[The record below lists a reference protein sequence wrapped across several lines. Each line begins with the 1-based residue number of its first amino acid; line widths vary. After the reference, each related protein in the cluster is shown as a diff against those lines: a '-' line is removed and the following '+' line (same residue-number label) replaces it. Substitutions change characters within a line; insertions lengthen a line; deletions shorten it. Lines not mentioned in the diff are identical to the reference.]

1 MPAPAVIEVR
11 NVSKRF
17 RIRELHSEGAGGL
30 LRRLGGRRGTH
41 YLEVLNDVSFDV
53 EKGEFFGI
61 CGLNGSGK
69 STLLKLICSTYRADA
84 GTIRI
89 AGRLA
94 PFLELGVGF
103 NPELAAEEN
112 VLMNG
117 VMMGLTPREA
127 RARTDEVIEFAG
139 LSEYTDLRLKNYS
152 SGMRVRLAFAVMT
165 RAQADVM
172 LIDEV
177 LAVGDAAFQER
188 CSDEFQRM
196 HSEGRTIVLV
206 THSMDAI
213 GLLCDRAMLLHDGG
227 VNEIGQPES
236 VANRY
241 LEVNAQTL
249 GASFGQRATVTDLAD
264 PGARLTELTT
274 PAEKVGGRHV
284 IGVHEPVQLEAIL
297 AIDRELERPGL
308 SVQINNGAGAVLHQQ
323 NEWLPAEAADGP
335 LAGRSLRV
343 SVTIENPLGPGRYM
357 IGCSAVS
364 RDAEGEWKVES
375 RGRFVP
381 LEVVGE
387 PRIGSLALQQH
398 GQVVLEPENGR
409 PETMR
414 P

>member
-1 MPAPAVIEVR
+1 MPVPAVIEVR

-17 RIRELHSEGAGGL
+17 RIQELHSEGPSGL
-30 LRRLGGRRGTH
+30 LRRLSGRRGTH

-53 EKGEFFGI
+53 GKGEFFGI

-103 NPELAAEEN
+103 NPELPADEN

-139 LSEYTDLRLKNYS
+139 LSDYTDLRLKNYS

-165 RAQADVM
+165 RADADVM

-213 GLLCDRAMLLHDGG
+213 GLLCDRAMLLHGGG
-227 VNEIGQPES
+227 VDEIGQPES
-236 VANRY
+236 IANRY

-249 GASFGQRATVTDLAD
+249 GSSFGQRATLADLAD
-264 PGARLTELTT
+264 AGARLTELTT

-284 IGVHEPVQLEAIL
+284 VGVHEPVQIEATI
-297 AIDRELERPGL
+297 AIDSELERPGL
-308 SVQINNGAGAVLHQQ
+308 SVQINNGAGAILHQK
-323 NEWLPAEAADGP
+323 NEWLPAKAATEP

-343 SVTIENPLGPGRYM
+343 TVTIENRLGPGRYM

-364 RDAEGEWKVES
+364 SDAEGEWKVES
-375 RGRFVP
+375 RGRFIP
-381 LEVVGE
+381 LEVVGGAQV
-387 PRIGSLALQQH
+387 GSLALEQH
-398 GQVVLEPENGR
+398 GQVVLEPGNGQ
-409 PETMR
+409 PEALR
-414 P
+414 S